1 MDNSLKLTALQPDML
16 IRLLKQAGCRTV
28 TEETLAS
35 DIESGMPVNSDGT
48 FNLVNSAAWLA
59 KEESNDQSE

>member
-1 MDNSLKLTALQPDML
+1 ML